1 MEPRKA
7 IERID
12 ALVLATTGEHNA
24 YARHCGALTLEE
36 LFTPDLVQLSAERCA
51 CGFRDRPD
59 TQRFM
64 RHLAQSSQELAE
76 RVVAG
81 EFRPRYYRERK
92 IYERGKP
99 RDIRPPAFESKVV
112 QKLLNDWLVR
122 PLIEPRCVSTCYS
135 SITGRGCA
143 RMHADVERELNRRD
157 GTGRAILMTDFADYF
172 ASIDVDMLFKRLGR
186 LISDGRVLDLMRSFS
201 PQERGLS
208 LGNELSQTPASWYP
222 SPIDHWAKDR
232 MRLPYYRYMDDT
244 LTVCESAGEAAGIAL
259 EYQAMA
265 ASLHLDL
272 PGRKVRVVGYGEP
285 FQFCKERYR
294 FNARTGRYYRLINP
308 EIPTRERRKMHAMA
322 KRVAAGELSRE
333 AAELQW
339 RSVRGVIA
347 GHPNTA
353 GTIARLDAEWSALF
367 GG

>member
-1 MEPRKA
+1 MEPRRA

-12 ALVLATTGEHNA
+12 ALVLATTGERNA
-24 YARHCGALTLEE
+24 YARRCGALALGE

-64 RHLAQSSQELAE
+64 RHLAQSSQALADK
-76 RVVAG
+76 VVAG
-81 EFRPRYYRERK
+81 DFQPRYYRERE
-92 IYERGKP
+92 IWERGKP
-99 RDIRPPAFESKVV
+99 RDIRPPTFESKVV
-112 QKLLNDWLVR
+112 QKLLNDWVVR

-157 GTGRAILMTDFADYF
+157 GTGRAVLMTDFADYF
-172 ASIDVDMLFKRLGR
+172 ASIDVDKLFERLGR
-186 LISDGRVLDLMRSFS
+186 LITGERVLGLMRAFS
-201 PQERGLS
+201 PQPLGLS

-244 LTVCESAGEAAGIAL
+244 LTVCENADEAAEIAH
-259 EYQAMA
+259 EYQSMA
-265 ASLHLDL
+265 AALGLSLPD
-272 PGRKVRVVGYGEP
+272 RKVRIVDYGQP
-285 FQFCKERYR
+285 FQWCKERYR

-308 EIPTRERRKMHAMA
+308 EIPARERRKMHAMA
-322 KRVAAGELSRE
+322 RRVEAGEMDAR

-339 RSVRGVIA
+339 RSVRGVIS
-347 GHPNTA
+347 GHLNTA
-353 GTIARLDAEWSALF
+353 GVIARLDAEWASLF
-367 GG
+367 G